1 MKRAGLFAA
10 IGVAIG
16 AAVFAQAGQRAGTT
30 TAAVAQGDWQNINRD
45 SGATR
50 FSPLTQINAG
60 NVANLKQVWTF
71 TGAGGSSVPVVVNG
85 VMYLSAGRRVV
96 AVDGDTGQEVWAFTL
111 PAPAAPATPAAPPA
125 SAAAPATPPAPVAA
139 PAAPGAQ
146 AGAAPA
152 QGGGRGG
159 GRAGQGGGGRAGG
172 APGGGGPGGG
182 GPGGG
187 GPPGGGRGGGPTASQ
202 RGLSYWPGDAALRL
216 GPRILFMGGNR
227 LYAIDAAT
235 GQPSAGFGENG
246 SVPATSESK
255 RAVNGI
261 VSYGGTPTIYRN
273 VAIIGAA
280 TQEVPQDMPGNPR
293 AFDIVT
299 GKKLWEFWSVAQ
311 PGQPGHDTWGQAES
325 HNNSG
330 WQDRSGANM
339 WAFHAPVDAER
350 GIVYIP
356 IGSPATNYYGG
367 DRPGLNAYG
376 NSIVAVEAQSGKYLW
391 HFQTVHHDIWDTD
404 MPTAGALFDFNLNGK
419 RTPAI
424 AQVGKSSYVYVLDRT
439 TGKPLIEVKETPV
452 PAGDVPTE
460 WYSPTQPI
468 PVRPRPLSRV
478 SFKEETDLV
487 RPEDTTPEHV
497 EACRAM
503 MKRAGGYIN
512 LGPFTP
518 FMFKDLDAPPRST
531 IQSPGGTGG
540 VNWGGMSM
548 DPVNGIFYVNAQNTT
563 LVGWTQPRPLA
574 RPNPQ
579 TGVPERV
586 NFAGESNG
594 SSHPYDRGSVQGVA
608 PDGTLQLGLGPFF
621 TFSAPL
627 NGKTPP
633 NAPCVRPPWSKLY
646 AVNANTGAILW
657 ESTLGLNENL
667 PQGKQLA
674 GSGGSAGPTATAGG
688 LVFVG
693 ATSDGRV
700 RAFDAKSGKEVWVT
714 KTPPNAQGN
723 SPSANANPM
732 SYLGKNGK
740 QYVVFNAG
748 GTIVSYAL
756 P

>member
-1 MKRAGLFAA
+1 MKRLGLITAVS
-10 IGVAIG
+10 IGIA
-16 AAVFAQAGQRAGTT
+16 AAVFAQSNQRNPAPAVV
-30 TAAVAQGDWQNINRD
+30 AAGDWHNINRD

-50 FSPLTQINAG
+50 FSPLNQINSG
-60 NVANLKQVWTF
+60 NVAKLAQAWTF
-71 TGAGGSSVPVVVNG
+71 PMTGGGSSVPLVVNG
-85 VMYLSAGRRVV
+85 VMFVSSGRRVV
-96 AVDGDTGQEVWAFTL
+96 AIDGDTGKEVWEFTL
-111 PAPAAPATPAAPPA
+111 PAPATA
-125 SAAAPATPPAPVAA
+125 ATPPAAQQAPAPAPPVAP
-139 PAAPGAQ
+139 PAAPV
-146 AGAAPA
+146 AGAAPG
-152 QGGGRGG
+152 QGDGRRGG
-159 GRAGQGGGGRAGG
+159 GPGGGGRAGG
-172 APGGGGPGGG
+172 GPGGG
-182 GPGGG
+182 
-187 GPPGGGRGGGPTASQ
+187 GGGRGGGGGPAASQ
-202 RGLSYWPGDAALRL
+202 RGVSYWPGDGTNA
-216 GPRILFMGGNR
+216 PRILFMGGNR

-235 GQPSAGFGENG
+235 GKPAAGFGENG
-246 SVPATSESK
+246 SIAVGAVP
-255 RAVNGI
+255 
-261 VSYGGTPTIYRN
+261 YGGTPTIYRN

-280 TQEVPQDMPGNPR
+280 TQEVPQGPPGNPR
-293 AFDIVT
+293 AFDVVT

-311 PGQPGHDTWGQAES
+311 PGQPGHETWGMAS
-325 HNNSG
+325 SNNSG
-330 WQDRSGANM
+330 GWQQRSGANM

-367 DRPGLNAYG
+367 DRPGNNAYG
-376 NSIVAVEAQSGKYLW
+376 NSIIAVEAQTGKYLW

-404 MPTAGALFDFNLNGK
+404 MPTAGALFDFVQGGR

-424 AQVGKSSYVYVLDRT
+424 AHVGKSSYVYVLDRV

-487 RPEDTTPEHV
+487 RAEDTTPEHV

-503 MKRAGGYIN
+503 MKRAGGYYN
-512 LGPFTP
+512 AGPFTP
-518 FMFKDLDAPPRST
+518 FMFKDLDAPPKST

-579 TGVPERV
+579 TGVMERV
-586 NFAGESNG
+586 NFAGESAG

-608 PDGTLQLGLGPFF
+608 PDGTITLGLGPFF

-633 NAPCVRPPWSKLY
+633 NASCVRPPWAKLY
-646 AVNANTGAILW
+646 AVNANTGQILW
-657 ESTLGLNENL
+657 ESTLGLNTNL
-667 PQGKQLA
+667 PEGKQLA

-693 ATSDGRV
+693 ATSDGRF
-700 RAFDAKSGKEVWVT
+700 RAFDAKTGKELWVT
-714 KTPPNAQGN
+714 RTPAGAQGN
-723 SPSANANPM
+723 SPNINANPM
-732 SYLGKNGK
+732 SFLGKSGK
-740 QYVVFNAG
+740 QYVAVVAG
-748 GTIVSYAL
+748 TTLVAYAL

>member
-1 MKRAGLFAA
+1 MRRV
-10 IGVAIG
+10 GVM
-16 AAVFAQAGQRAGTT
+16 AAVGIVLA
-30 TAAVAQGDWQNINRD
+30 AAVLAQTRQTGQPRSGRPEAVAAGDWHNINRD
-45 SGATR
+45 SGASR

-60 NVANLKQVWTF
+60 NVATLAQAWTF
-71 TGAGGSSVPVVVNG
+71 PGVGGSSVPVVVGG

-96 AVDGDTGQEVWAFTL
+96 AVDADTGKEVWAFTI
-111 PAPAAPATPAAPPA
+111 PAAAG
-125 SAAAPATPPAPVAA
+125 
-139 PAAPGAQ
+139 APGA
-146 AGAAPA
+146 GGAPA
-152 QGGGRGG
+152 GGAPAGGGRGG
-159 GRAGQGGGGRAGG
+159 R
-172 APGGGGPGGG
+172 GGP
-182 GPGGG
+182 
-187 GPPGGGRGGGPTASQ
+187 GGPTASQ
-202 RGLSYWPGDAALRL
+202 RGVSYWPGEGTH
-216 GPRILFMGGNR
+216 GPRILFMSGNR
-227 LYAIDAAT
+227 LFALDADS
-235 GQPSAGFGENG
+235 GRPSPGFGTDGAISVG
-246 SVPATSESK
+246 S
-255 RAVNGI
+255 
-261 VSYGGTPTIYRN
+261 VSYGGTPTLYRN
-273 VAIIGAA
+273 VAVIGAA
-280 TQEVPQDMPGNPR
+280 TQEVPQGPPGNPR
-293 AFDIVT
+293 AFDVIT
-299 GKKLWEFWSVAQ
+299 GQKLWEFSSVAQ
-311 PGQPGHDTWGQAES
+311 PGQPGHDTWGLGAS
-325 HNNSG
+325 HNFSG
-330 WQDRSGANM
+330 WQQRSGANM

-350 GIVYIP
+350 GIVYVP

-367 DRPGLNAYG
+367 DRPGYNAYG
-376 NSIVAVEAQSGKYLW
+376 NSIVAVDARTGKYLW

-404 MPTAGALFDFNLNGK
+404 MPTAGALFDFVRGGR

-424 AQVGKSSYVYVLDRT
+424 AHVGKSSYVYVLDRV

-452 PAGDVPTE
+452 PPGDVPTE
-460 WYSPTQPI
+460 WYAPTQPI
-468 PVRPRPLSRV
+468 PVSPRPLSRV

-487 RPEDTTPEHV
+487 RPDDTTPEHV

-548 DPVNGIFYVNAQNTT
+548 DPSTGIFYVNAQNTT

-579 TGVPERV
+579 TGIPERV
-586 NFAGESNG
+586 NFATESAG

-608 PDGTLQLGLGPFF
+608 PDGTVTLGLGPFF

-646 AVNANTGAILW
+646 AVNATTGQIVW

-667 PQGKQLA
+667 PAGKQLA

-693 ATSDGRV
+693 ATTDGRF
-700 RAFDAKSGKEVWVT
+700 RAFDAKTGKELWVT
-714 KTPPNAQGN
+714 RTPPNAQGA
-723 SPSANANPM
+723 SPAANANPM
-732 SYLGKNGK
+732 SYLGRSGK
-740 QYVVFNAG
+740 QYVAVVAG
-748 GTIVSYAL
+748 GTVAAYAS

>member
-1 MKRAGLFAA
+1 MKRLGLITAVS
-10 IGVAIG
+10 IGIA
-16 AAVFAQAGQRAGTT
+16 AAVFAQSNQRNTAP
-30 TAAVAQGDWQNINRD
+30 AAVAAGDWHNINRD

-50 FSPLTQINAG
+50 FSPLNQINSG
-60 NVANLKQVWTF
+60 NVATLAQAWTF
-71 TGAGGSSVPVVVNG
+71 PMTGGGSSVPLVVNG
-85 VMYLSAGRRVV
+85 AMFVSSGRRVV
-96 AVDGDTGQEVWAFTL
+96 AIDGDTGKEVWEFTL
-111 PAPAAPATPAAPPA
+111 PAPAAPAAPPAAQQAPAPAPPVAPPAAP
-125 SAAAPATPPAPVAA
+125 V
-139 PAAPGAQ
+139 
-146 AGAAPA
+146 AGAAPG
-152 QGGGRGG
+152 QGDGRRGG
-159 GRAGQGGGGRAGG
+159 GPGGGGRAGG
-172 APGGGGPGGG
+172 GPGGG
-182 GPGGG
+182 GGRGG
-187 GPPGGGRGGGPTASQ
+187 GGGPTASQ
-202 RGLSYWPGDAALRL
+202 RGVSYWPGDGTNA
-216 GPRILFMGGNR
+216 PRILFMAGNR

-235 GQPSAGFGENG
+235 GKPAAGFGENG
-246 SVPATSESK
+246 SI
-255 RAVNGI
+255 AVGA

-280 TQEVPQDMPGNPR
+280 TQEVPQGPPGNPR
-293 AFDIVT
+293 AFDVVT

-311 PGQPGHDTWGQAES
+311 PGQPGHETWGMAS
-325 HNNSG
+325 SNNSG
-330 WQDRSGANM
+330 GWQQRSGANM

-367 DRPGLNAYG
+367 DRPGNNAYG
-376 NSIVAVEAQSGKYLW
+376 NSIIAVEAQTGKYLW

-404 MPTAGALFDFNLNGK
+404 MPTAGALFDFVQGGR

-424 AQVGKSSYVYVLDRT
+424 AHVGKSSYVYVLDRV

-487 RPEDTTPEHV
+487 RAEDTTPEHV

-503 MKRAGGYIN
+503 MKRAGGYYN
-512 LGPFTP
+512 AGPFTP
-518 FMFKDLDAPPRST
+518 FMFKDLDAPPKST

-579 TGVPERV
+579 TGVMERV
-586 NFAGESNG
+586 NFAGESAG

-608 PDGTLQLGLGPFF
+608 PDGTITLGLGPFF

-633 NAPCVRPPWSKLY
+633 NAPCVRPPWAKLY
-646 AVNANTGAILW
+646 AVNANTGQILW
-657 ESTLGLNENL
+657 ESTLGLNANL
-667 PQGKQLA
+667 PEGKQLA

-693 ATSDGRV
+693 ATSDGRF
-700 RAFDAKSGKEVWVT
+700 RAFDAKTGKELWVT
-714 KTPPNAQGN
+714 RTPANAQGN
-723 SPSANANPM
+723 SPNINANPM
-732 SYLGKNGK
+732 SFLGKSGK
-740 QYVVFNAG
+740 QFVAVVAG
-748 GTIVSYAL
+748 TTLVAYSL

>member
-1 MKRAGLFAA
+1 MKRLGLITAVS
-10 IGVAIG
+10 IGIA
-16 AAVFAQAGQRAGTT
+16 AAVFAQSNQRNTAP
-30 TAAVAQGDWQNINRD
+30 AAVAAGDWHNINRD

-50 FSPLTQINAG
+50 FSPLNQINSG
-60 NVANLKQVWTF
+60 NVAKLAQAWTF
-71 TGAGGSSVPVVVNG
+71 PMTGGGSSVPLVVNG
-85 VMYLSAGRRVV
+85 VMFVSSGRRVV
-96 AVDGDTGQEVWAFTL
+96 AIDGDTGKEVWEFTL
-111 PAPAAPATPAAPPA
+111 PAPAAPAAPPAAQQAPAPAPPVAPPAAP
-125 SAAAPATPPAPVAA
+125 V
-139 PAAPGAQ
+139 
-146 AGAAPA
+146 AGAAPG
-152 QGGGRGG
+152 QGDGRRGG
-159 GRAGQGGGGRAGG
+159 GPGGGGRAGG
-172 APGGGGPGGG
+172 GPGG
-182 GPGGG
+182 
-187 GPPGGGRGGGPTASQ
+187 GGGRGGGGGPNASQ
-202 RGLSYWPGDAALRL
+202 RGVSYWPGDGTNA
-216 GPRILFMGGNR
+216 PRILFMGGNR
-227 LYAIDAAT
+227 LYAIDPAT
-235 GQPSAGFGENG
+235 GKPAAGFGENG
-246 SVPATSESK
+246 SI
-255 RAVNGI
+255 AVGA

-280 TQEVPQDMPGNPR
+280 TQEVPQGPPGNPR
-293 AFDIVT
+293 AFDVVT

-311 PGQPGHDTWGQAES
+311 PGQPGHETWGMAS
-325 HNNSG
+325 SNNSG
-330 WQDRSGANM
+330 GWQQRSGANM

-367 DRPGLNAYG
+367 DRPGNNAYG
-376 NSIVAVEAQSGKYLW
+376 NSIIAVEAQTGKYLW

-404 MPTAGALFDFNLNGK
+404 MPTAGALFDFVQGGR

-424 AQVGKSSYVYVLDRT
+424 AHVGKSSYVYVLDRV

-487 RPEDTTPEHV
+487 RAEDTTPEHV

-503 MKRAGGYIN
+503 MKRAGGYYN
-512 LGPFTP
+512 AGPFTP
-518 FMFKDLDAPPRST
+518 FMFKDLDAPPKST

-579 TGVPERV
+579 TGVMERV
-586 NFAGESNG
+586 NFAGESAG

-608 PDGTLQLGLGPFF
+608 PDGTITLGLGPFF

-633 NAPCVRPPWSKLY
+633 NAPCVRPPWAKLY
-646 AVNANTGAILW
+646 AVNANTGQILW
-657 ESTLGLNENL
+657 ESTLGLNANL
-667 PQGKQLA
+667 PEGKQLA

-693 ATSDGRV
+693 ATSDGRF
-700 RAFDAKSGKEVWVT
+700 RAFDAKTGKELWVT
-714 KTPPNAQGN
+714 RTPANAQGN
-723 SPSANANPM
+723 SPNINANPM
-732 SYLGKNGK
+732 SFLGKSGK
-740 QYVVFNAG
+740 QYVAVVAA
-748 GTIVSYAL
+748 TTLVAYSL

>member
-1 MKRAGLFAA
+1 MKRLGLITAVS
-10 IGVAIG
+10 IGIA
-16 AAVFAQAGQRAGTT
+16 AAVFAQSNQRNTAP
-30 TAAVAQGDWQNINRD
+30 AAVAAGDWHNINRD

-50 FSPLTQINAG
+50 FSPLNQINSG
-60 NVANLKQVWTF
+60 NVATLAQAWTF
-71 TGAGGSSVPVVVNG
+71 PMTGGGSSVPLVVNG
-85 VMYLSAGRRVV
+85 AMFVSSGRRVV
-96 AVDGDTGQEVWAFTL
+96 AIDGDTGKEVWEFTL
-111 PAPAAPATPAAPPA
+111 PAPAAPAAPPAAQQAPAPAPPVAPPAAP
-125 SAAAPATPPAPVAA
+125 V
-139 PAAPGAQ
+139 
-146 AGAAPA
+146 AGAAPG
-152 QGGGRGG
+152 QGDGRRGG
-159 GRAGQGGGGRAGG
+159 GPGGGGRAGG
-172 APGGGGPGGG
+172 GPGGG
-182 GPGGG
+182 GGRGG
-187 GPPGGGRGGGPTASQ
+187 GGGPTASQ
-202 RGLSYWPGDAALRL
+202 RGVSYWPGDGTNA
-216 GPRILFMGGNR
+216 PRILFMGGNR

-235 GQPSAGFGENG
+235 GKPAAGFGENG
-246 SVPATSESK
+246 SI
-255 RAVNGI
+255 AVGA

-280 TQEVPQDMPGNPR
+280 TQEVPQGPPGNPR
-293 AFDIVT
+293 AFDVVT

-311 PGQPGHDTWGQAES
+311 PGQPGHETWGMAS
-325 HNNSG
+325 SNNSG
-330 WQDRSGANM
+330 GWQQRSGANM

-367 DRPGLNAYG
+367 DRPGNNAYG
-376 NSIVAVEAQSGKYLW
+376 NSIIAVEAQTGKYLW

-404 MPTAGALFDFNLNGK
+404 MPTAGALFDFVQGGR

-424 AQVGKSSYVYVLDRT
+424 AHVGKSSYVYVLDRV

-487 RPEDTTPEHV
+487 RAEDTTPEHV

-503 MKRAGGYIN
+503 MKRAGGYYN
-512 LGPFTP
+512 AGPFTP
-518 FMFKDLDAPPRST
+518 FMFKDLDAPPKST

-579 TGVPERV
+579 TGVMERV
-586 NFAGESNG
+586 NFAGESAG

-608 PDGTLQLGLGPFF
+608 PDGTITLGLGPFF

-633 NAPCVRPPWSKLY
+633 NAPCVRPPWAKLY
-646 AVNANTGAILW
+646 AVNANTGQILW
-657 ESTLGLNENL
+657 ESTLGLNANL
-667 PQGKQLA
+667 PEGKQLA

-693 ATSDGRV
+693 ATSDGRF
-700 RAFDAKSGKEVWVT
+700 RAFDAKTGKELWVT
-714 KTPPNAQGN
+714 RTPANAQGN
-723 SPSANANPM
+723 SPNINANPM
-732 SYLGKNGK
+732 
-740 QYVVFNAG
+740 
-748 GTIVSYAL
+748 
-756 P
+756 